1 MRISDWSSDVCSSD
15 LADEALEIFA
25 FRVAREAAALATTI
39 GGIDALVFTGGIGEH
54 QPDMRARICAR
65 LTWLGITCDADANKA
80 GAFNIASSGA
90 DVAVLIIPANEEQ
103 EMAEPCAT
111 NLGAAGQDRKSTRL

>member
-90 DVAVLIIPANEEQ
+90 DVAVQIGRAPVCT
-103 EMAEPCAT
+103 PVT
-111 NLGAAGQDRKSTRL
+111 NAPLV

>member
-1 MRISDWSSDVCSSD
+1 MLAESDAAS
-15 LADEALEIFA
+15 ADEALEIFA

-65 LTWLGITCDADANKA
+65 VNWLVLPCAAYANKS
-80 GAFNIASSGA
+80 GAFTIPSSGH
-90 DVAVLIIPANEEQ
+90 AVTVMNNHATTAQ
-103 EMAEPCAT
+103 EMATTCDT
-111 NLGAAGQDRKSTRL
+111 NSGDTGNTPVILTRMNK